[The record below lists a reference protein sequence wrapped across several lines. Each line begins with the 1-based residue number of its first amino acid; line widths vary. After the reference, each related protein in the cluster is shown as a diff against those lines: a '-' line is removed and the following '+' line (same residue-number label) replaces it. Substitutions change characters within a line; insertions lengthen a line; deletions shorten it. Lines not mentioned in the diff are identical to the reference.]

1 MDSHKD
7 VEDGEACD
15 QREAQN
21 ISHHQEDSPRNQPDG
36 PRPFPA
42 VQVVASTEHR
52 SRGGDTH
59 SASPEP
65 HDHGPQEKEY
75 ALDKPHARSFY
86 RGVQWT
92 ADGTAVVASTSDH
105 RISVH
110 VLPEDLLAP
119 KDQPFH
125 LEPDSQ
131 LRFSEPSYAFAVS
144 PYFSLSEPLSQT
156 VLVSCK
162 DHPIQLHH
170 LFPDPP
176 ASASSSTSTSPYKLI
191 RRETEA
197 YISAESLLWT
207 WPGTHFLVGS
217 VNRLDYFDITRT
229 GSDGPALTIPT
240 IPSKRHL
247 SKGGGVGM
255 KGMVSAL
262 ASQSPAVSDAPL
274 VAAGTWTR
282 WLGLYDPARSNKA
295 VANWSI
301 RGVVEAE
308 FGHRDD
314 DGGGVVQTLWSPCG
328 RYLAVNERQASGI
341 LVYDVRGTGRPVN
354 LLIGRDASTQ
364 QRLSCDV
371 FAGSAATSD
380 DGGFELWAGS
390 KDGRVLVWEGVG
402 ARSGTLDESWDFRA
416 HQSPV
421 GGTMLHPGGSV
432 VATCSGAWT
441 TTSDDELVAQA
452 GTSNDVGMPKLASPR
467 LTDDCNLK
475 IWALGM
481 DDDALDDAEKAPEG

>member
-1 MDSHKD
+1 MASNMASPASQM
-7 VEDGEACD
+7 EAR
-15 QREAQN
+15 QPPTE
-21 ISHHQEDSPRNQPDG
+21 QPDD
-36 PRPFPA
+36 PPPPT
-42 VQVVASTEHR
+42 VKVVASTEPR
-52 SRGGDTH
+52 LPSKGRDRDRGPM
-59 SASPEP
+59 SAQENHPE
-65 HDHGPQEKEY
+65 
-75 ALDKPHARSFY
+75 KPHPRSFY
-86 RGVQWT
+86 RGLQWT
-92 ADGTAVVASTSDH
+92 ADGTAVITSTSDNK
-105 RISVH
+105 IAVH

-119 KDQPFH
+119 RDQPFH

-131 LRFSEPSYAFAVS
+131 LRFSEPSYTLAVS

-170 LFPDPP
+170 LFPNPPASPSPSNPDPP
-176 ASASSSTSTSPYKLI
+176 ANSLVSSYKLI

-197 YISAESLLWT
+197 YISGESLLWT

-217 VNRLDYFDITRT
+217 VNRLDYFDVTRT
-229 GSDGPALTIPT
+229 GSDGPVLTIPT

-255 KGMVSAL
+255 KGMVAAL
-262 ASQSPAVSDAPL
+262 ASQSPAVATDSPL

-295 VANWSI
+295 VANWCIS
-301 RGVVEAE
+301 GVVDAE
-308 FGHRDD
+308 FGHND
-314 DGGGVVQTLWSPCG
+314 DGAGVVQTLWSPCG
-328 RYLAVNERQASGI
+328 RYLVVNERQASGI

-354 LLIGRDASTQ
+354 VLVGRDASTQ
-364 QRLSCDV
+364 QRLTCDV
-371 FAGSAATSD
+371 FAGSATSE
-380 DGGFELWAGS
+380 GGFELWAGS

-402 ARSGTLDESWDFRA
+402 SRHGILSESWDLRA
-416 HQSPV
+416 HESPV

-441 TTSDDELVAQA
+441 TPSDHELDEQM
-452 GTSNDVGMPKLASPR
+452 GTTNDVGIPKLASPR

-481 DDDALDDAEKAPEG
+481 DTSYDAEDAPKGDGL